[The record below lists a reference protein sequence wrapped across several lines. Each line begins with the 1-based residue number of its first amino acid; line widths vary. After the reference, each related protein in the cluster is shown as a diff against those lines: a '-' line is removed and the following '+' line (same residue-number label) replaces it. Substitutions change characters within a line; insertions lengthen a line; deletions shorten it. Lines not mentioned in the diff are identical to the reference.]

1 MGHST
6 NVLALRGGIVFKWNV
21 FFISSHFINY
31 YSEYNYFFNLIK
43 NYLYFIFKYRYKRL
57 FRFFGIYFGF
67 LRINITKLN
76 TLNVSVFVYD
86 HFFMRTFTKF
96 FKQFAAY
103 KFKYG
108 LGSLSLHRKAKKS
121 KRRKRK
127 SIRLV
132 YLRRLYAGFRRKEI
146 KQDDKLFSKTFE
158 HQLDTANIF
167 SSLSFNFNKSY
178 KGYVGT
184 GQIKKYKFSFFNSR
198 FFNVESGFR
207 YFLLNGFFYPRFLF
221 FRKKD
226 MIKHLSANR
235 FFFSFYWKMKKLANI
250 DYNLLIKK
258 RKKIQSKIKEQNKDL
273 LINSKT
279 RRSYYFKIY
288 NFFFAK
294 YKRHQDYWRTKNYS
308 YKRGKTTLSLFK
320 LFFIRNFNR
329 FFFNNF
335 IRFSSKKKKITLNT
349 RFLFVIIYL
358 SYQTRFRK
366 IRYRKKNRKIF
377 KYIKGR
383 YNRFTR
389 IVPGMVRNLL
399 ELIEE
404 NENQRFIKVIN
415 YFYILLKKWFWLL
428 LINTLLKRFFL
439 YFYKNFREIVFF
451 KLLYFFQKKEDLF
464 RKKML
469 NVDDINI
476 YPLAAKTLPLDLVLR
491 FFDWK
496 MKRFFTINQTVWPFL
511 KKVKKTSRFIRGF
524 FLVGS
529 GRFTKKQRADIKK
542 YKYGKV
548 RLGSYNYRLNHAFST
563 IRTKY
568 GICGLKFWINI
579 SKRHTNHKYNKIHK
593 IILV

>member
-43 NYLYFIFKYRYKRL
+43 NYLYFLFKYRYKRF

-76 TLNVSVFVYD
+76 TLNVSIFVYD
-86 HFFMRTFTKF
+86 HFFTRTFTKF

-103 KFKYG
+103 KFKFG
-108 LGSLSLHRKAKKS
+108 LGSLSLRRKLKKS
-121 KRRKRK
+121 KRKKRK
-127 SIRLV
+127 SIRLI
-132 YLRRLYAGFRRKEI
+132 YLRKLYAGFRHKDN
-146 KQDDKLFSKTFE
+146 KQDDKLFNKEFE
-158 HQLDTANIF
+158 YQLNTANIF
-167 SSLSFNFNKSY
+167 ASSAFNFNKSY
-178 KGYVGT
+178 KGYVET
-184 GQIKKYKFSFFNSR
+184 RQNKKYKFSFFNSR

-226 MIKHLSANR
+226 MIKHLSSNR
-235 FFFSFYWKMKKLANI
+235 FFFSFYWKMKKIANI
-250 DYNLLIKK
+250 DYNLLIKRR
-258 RKKIQSKIKEQNKDL
+258 RKFRSKNVKQKSDL
-273 LINSKT
+273 LLESKT
-279 RRSYYFKIY
+279 RRVYYFKLY
-288 NFFFAK
+288 NLFYAK
-294 YKRHQDYWRTKNYS
+294 YRLHQNYWRARNYS
-308 YKRGKTTLSLFK
+308 YRRGKTTLNLFK
-320 LFFIRNFNR
+320 LFFVRNFNR

-335 IRFSSKKKKITLNT
+335 IRFSVKTKKITLNF
-349 RFLFVIIYL
+349 RFLFVLVYL

-366 IRYRKKNRKIF
+366 IRYRKKNRKLF

-383 YNRFTR
+383 YIRLTR
-389 IVPGMVRNLL
+389 ILPGMVKVILWFVH
-399 ELIEE
+399 EKK
-404 NENQRFIKVIN
+404 QQFIKVIN

-428 LINTLLKRFFL
+428 LINILLKRLFS
-439 YFYKNFREIVFF
+439 YFYKSFREIVFF
-451 KLLYFFQKKEDLF
+451 KLLYFFRKKEDLF
-464 RKKML
+464 KEKML
-469 NVDDINI
+469 NVNDINI

-524 FLVGS
+524 FLVGR

-563 IRTKY
+563 ITTKY
-568 GICGLKFWINI
+568 GTCGLKFWVNI
-579 SKRHTNHKYNKIHK
+579 SKRYTNHKYNKIHK